1 MSSLV
6 SYQRKPE
13 WLKKKLPSSPCFGRT
28 KSFLE
33 NKHLNTVCEEA
44 RCPNRWE
51 CFSKGTATFLIMG
64 PYCTRDCRFCSVK
77 HKRPEPLRDDEL
89 YGILEFIQK
98 MSLNYVV
105 ITSVTRDD
113 LQDGGASHFAKAI
126 RLIKQNCPNVGVEVL
141 VPDFLGKVSSLKRV
155 LEENPD
161 VFNHNIETV
170 KSLYKKVRPGADYK
184 RSIGLLKKSK
194 ELCPNIPT
202 KSGIMVGLGETKKEL
217 IDTFYDLRY
226 AEVDILTIGQY
237 LRPTK
242 KHIPVSRY
250 YHPDEFVELE
260 KIGKK
265 MGFKQV
271 ISGVFVRSSYNAYD
285 AFINLK

>member
-1 MSSLV
+1 
-6 SYQRKPE
+6 
-13 WLKKKLPSSPCFGRT
+13 
-28 KSFLE
+28 
-33 NKHLNTVCEEA
+33 
-44 RCPNRWE
+44 
-51 CFSKGTATFLIMG
+51 
-64 PYCTRDCRFCSVK
+64 
-77 HKRPEPLRDDEL
+77 
-89 YGILEFIQK
+89 

-170 KSLYKKVRPGADYK
+170 KSLYKKVRPGADYN

-194 ELCPNIPT
+194 ELYPNIPT

-226 AEVDILTIGQY
+226 AGVDILTIGQY

-260 KIGKK
+260 EIGKK